1 MSEKKMKKIDF
12 VIIIKKVCENRKLF
26 YITLPIVFVV
36 SCLLIL
42 CVPRT
47 YSTDTQVVPEIDNSK
62 GSGALSSLASSFGF
76 DLSSMQTTDAITPLL
91 YPDLMEDNKFVS
103 ELFNI
108 KVTSVDGKINTTYY
122 NYLAKYNQLPWWSLL
137 VAKIKMALSS
147 NEKFNKKSEFD
158 PYHVN
163 RFNNYIMNLI
173 RKNVDISVDK
183 KTGVIAIGATAQD
196 PLICRTLADST
207 RSLILRYIIDY
218 RTNKARIDMDY
229 YHKLVIDAKADYEKA
244 RQKYGSY
251 SDANYDVILES
262 FRSKRDDLENEMQ
275 LKYNVYSTMS
285 TQYQDAKA
293 RVQERTPAFTILKGA
308 SVPIKPTG
316 PKRML
321 FVLAMTMLAFFVLT
335 LWSVREYLLKD

>member
-1 MSEKKMKKIDF
+1 MNMSEKKMKKIDF

-196 PLICRTLADST
+196 PLICKTLAD
-207 RSLILRYIIDY
+207 
-218 RTNKARIDMDY
+218 
-229 YHKLVIDAKADYEKA
+229 
-244 RQKYGSY
+244 
-251 SDANYDVILES
+251 
-262 FRSKRDDLENEMQ
+262 
-275 LKYNVYSTMS
+275 
-285 TQYQDAKA
+285 
-293 RVQERTPAFTILKGA
+293 
-308 SVPIKPTG
+308 
-316 PKRML
+316 
-321 FVLAMTMLAFFVLT
+321 
-335 LWSVREYLLKD
+335 